1 MAPNGSVGFRDSP
14 PEPGIFLDEDLG
26 SDWYIYEST
35 ESAPHDDL
43 FPDAI
48 PECRPT
54 LSPQLYHAVMA
65 PLSLAV
71 ILALSF
77 LVKRRRLHLSCWN
90 GVPGLLSP
98 GNLLEQDG
106 HRAVAAA
113 ALALLC
119 SELGRVLSEPRP
131 LPLLPPAEGTRT
143 GTHAGTP
150 AGTPAAREFWKVL
163 ALLYFPALYSPLL
176 ACATPRHRLG
186 YAAGTLLAW
195 GHCGAQAWHRAQC
208 PLQPQIHRLYSLL
221 SHVPALLSLSLLS
234 LWYPALLLR
243 SLRHGDSPEPW
254 ISGKSYYR
262 KYLKALLS
270 KRARKGSS
278 VKIDES
284 LSSRIRSYLLSYV
297 YIPEEG
303 FRIPL
308 KLVVSVTVAFVA
320 VYQVAVLLLVAVVPP
335 LRIIRAGMT
344 KDVVVLLVQFG
355 LVPSQGA
362 AVPGDL
368 EQELRTARHFLWA
381 LEVCY
386 ICSLVLCCLLTC
398 ALLLRSLGTHRSN
411 LRALYQGAVLD
422 VFSKAHILRPSRE
435 SLVCWMAFSS
445 FQAAFACLG
454 LLIQQVIF
462 FLCFVAFTFL
472 VVIPLQLGTSS
483 PLFGIIRNMWP
494 FWLTLVVAVLV
505 QHLLAHFQFLE
516 QHSLQKEITNR
527 RALSIVTFLL
537 FPTNVLVGA
546 MAAVWRVVISG
557 LYNAVHFCRLDIS
570 LLHRGVETFDPGY
583 RTYCHYLR
591 VEVSQCH
598 PLLKAFCSLLL
609 QPGRTEPPAPP
620 RDTQLEEGLQLMH
633 PKRPAPGRA
642 RGRRIRARWWVAYT
656 LLHNP
661 SLTASRKTALADPAA
676 NGAQLGIPRP

>member
-1 MAPNGSVGFRDSP
+1 MAPNGSAGFRDSP
-14 PEPGIFLDEDLG
+14 LEPGIFLDEDLG

-35 ESAPHDDL
+35 EPAPHDDL
-43 FPDAI
+43 FPEAI
-48 PECRPT
+48 PECHPT
-54 LSPQLYHAVMA
+54 ISPQMYHTIMA
-65 PLSLAV
+65 PISLAV
-71 ILALSF
+71 MLALSF

-113 ALALLC
+113 VLALLC
-119 SELGRVLSEPRP
+119 SELCRLLLEPRP
-131 LPLLPPAEGTRT
+131 LPLPGT
-143 GTHAGTP
+143 GTPSAS
-150 AGTPAAREFWKVL
+150 PAAREFWKVL

-176 ACATPRHRLG
+176 ACAGPRHRLG

-195 GHCGAQAWHRAQC
+195 GHCGAHAWQRAQC
-208 PLQPQIHRLYSLL
+208 PLAPKIHRLYSLL
-221 SHVPALLSLSLLS
+221 SHVPVLLSLSLLS

-243 SLRHGDSPEPW
+243 QLCHPKSIRYPQ

-262 KYLKALLS
+262 KYLKAVLS
-270 KRARKGSS
+270 KRGQKGSS
-278 VKIDES
+278 VKIEES
-284 LSSRIRSYLLSYV
+284 LSSRIRSYLLSYIYV
-297 YIPEEG
+297 PEEG

-308 KLVVSVTVAFVA
+308 KLVVSVTVAVVA
-320 VYQVAVLLLVAVVPP
+320 VYQVAVLLLVAVVPT
-335 LRIIRAGMT
+335 LRIVRAGMT

-362 AVPGDL
+362 AAPGDM

-398 ALLLRSLGTHRSN
+398 AMLLRSLGMHRSN

-472 VVIPLQLGTSS
+472 VVIPLQIGTSS

-494 FWLTLVVAVLV
+494 FWLTLVVAVLL
-505 QHLLAHFQFLE
+505 QHVLAHFQFLE

-527 RALSIVTFLL
+527 RALYIVTFLL
-537 FPTNVLVGA
+537 FPTNVLVGV
-546 MAAVWRVVISG
+546 MAAVWRMLISG
-557 LYNAVHFCRLDIS
+557 LYNAIHFCRLDIS

-583 RTYCHYLR
+583 RTYCHYLK

-598 PLLKAFCSLLL
+598 PLLKAFCFLLL

-633 PKRPAPGRA
+633 PKHPAPGRA
-642 RGRRIRARWWVAYT
+642 RIRRIRARWWVAYT

>member
-1 MAPNGSVGFRDSP
+1 GIPNSRGG
-14 PEPGIFLDEDLG
+14 
-26 SDWYIYEST
+26 
-35 ESAPHDDL
+35 
-43 FPDAI
+43 
-48 PECRPT
+48 C
-54 LSPQLYHAVMA
+54 
-65 PLSLAV
+65 
-71 ILALSF
+71 
-77 LVKRRRLHLSCWN
+77 
-90 GVPGLLSP
+90 SP
-98 GNLLEQDG
+98 GNFLEQDG

-113 ALALLC
+113 VFALLF
-119 SELGRVLSEPRP
+119 SELCRLLLDPHP
-131 LPLLPPAEGTRT
+131 LPLLPPPPSASPS
-143 GTHAGTP
+143 AS
-150 AGTPAAREFWKVL
+150 PAAREFWKVL

-176 ACATPRHRLG
+176 ACAGPRHRLG

-195 GHCGAQAWHRAQC
+195 GHCGAQVWHRAQC
-208 PLQPQIHRLYSLL
+208 PLAPKIHQLYSLL
-221 SHVPALLSLSLLS
+221 SHVPVLLSLSLLS

-243 SLRHGDSPEPW
+243 SLRNGDSPEPR

-262 KYLKALLS
+262 KYLKAVLS
-270 KRARKGSS
+270 KRDQKGSS
-278 VKIDES
+278 VKIEES

-308 KLVVSVTVAFVA
+308 KLVVSVTVAIIA
-320 VYQVAVLLLVAVVPP
+320 VYQVAVLLLVAVVPA
-335 LRIIRAGMT
+335 LRIVRAGMS

-355 LVPSQGA
+355 VVPSQSP
-362 AVPGDL
+362 AVPGDM

-386 ICSLVLCCLLTC
+386 IFSLVLCCLLTC
-398 ALLLRSLGTHRSN
+398 AMLLRSLGMHRSN

-462 FLCFVAFTFL
+462 FLCSVAFTFL
-472 VVIPLQLGTSS
+472 VVIPLQIGTSS

-527 RALSIVTFLL
+527 RALYIITFLL
-537 FPTNVLVGA
+537 FPTNVLVGV

-557 LYNAVHFCRLDIS
+557 LYNAVHFCQLDIS

-583 RTYCHYLR
+583 RTYCHYLK

-598 PLLKAFCSLLL
+598 PLLKAFCFLLL
-609 QPGRTEPPAPP
+609 QPGRPEPPAPP

-633 PKRPAPGRA
+633 PKHPAAGRA
-642 RGRRIRARWWVAYT
+642 RSRRIRARWWVAYT

-676 NGAQLGIPRP
+676 NGAQLGVPRP

>member
-14 PEPGIFLDEDLG
+14 VEPGIFLDEDLG

-43 FPDAI
+43 FPDAVM
-48 PECRPT
+48 ECHPT
-54 LSPQLYHAVMA
+54 ISPQMYHTVMA
-65 PLSLAV
+65 PISLAL

-113 ALALLC
+113 VLALLC
-119 SELGRVLSEPRP
+119 SELCRLLLDPHP
-131 LPLLPPAEGTRT
+131 LPLLPPT
-143 GTHAGTP
+143 GTTTAS
-150 AGTPAAREFWKVL
+150 PAAREFWKVL

-176 ACATPRHRLG
+176 ACPGPRHRLG

-195 GHCGAQAWHRAQC
+195 GHCAAQAWHRAQC
-208 PLQPQIHRLYSLL
+208 PLAPKMHRLYSLL

-234 LWYPALLLR
+234 LWYPVQLLR
-243 SLRHGDSPEPW
+243 SLRSGDSPEPR

-270 KRARKGSS
+270 KRDRKGSS
-278 VKIDES
+278 LKMDES
-284 LSSRIRSYLLSYV
+284 LSSRIRSYLLSYI

-308 KLVVSVTVAFVA
+308 KLVASVTVAVVA

-335 LRIIRAGMT
+335 LRIMRAGMS

-355 LVPSQGA
+355 LVPSRGA
-362 AVPGDL
+362 AAPGDL
-368 EQELRTARHFLWA
+368 EQELRTAQHFLWA

-386 ICSLVLCCLLTC
+386 ICSLVLCCLLTY
-398 ALLLRSLGTHRSN
+398 AMLLRSLAMHRSN

-494 FWLTLVVAVLV
+494 FWLTLVVAVLL
-505 QHLLAHFQFLE
+505 QHLLAHSQFLE

-527 RALSIVTFLL
+527 RALYIVTFLL

-557 LYNAVHFCRLDIS
+557 LYNAVHLCRLDIS

-598 PLLKAFCSLLL
+598 PLLKAFCFLLL
-609 QPGRTEPPAPP
+609 QPGRPEPPAPP
-620 RDTQLEEGLQLMH
+620 CDTQLEEGLQLMH
-633 PKRPAPGRA
+633 PKPPAPGRA
-642 RGRRIRARWWVAYT
+642 RSRRIRARWWVAYT

-676 NGAQLGIPRP
+676 NGAQLGVPRP

>member
-1 MAPNGSVGFRDSP
+1 MAPNGSVGIRDSP
-14 PEPGIFLDEDLG
+14 LEPGIFLDEDLG

-35 ESAPHDDL
+35 ESAAQDDL

-48 PECRPT
+48 PECHPT
-54 LSPQLYHAVMA
+54 LSPRLYHTIMA
-65 PLSLAV
+65 PVSLAV
-71 ILALSF
+71 LLALSF
-77 LVKRRRLHLSCWN
+77 LVKRRRLHRNCWN

-98 GNLLEQDG
+98 GSLLERDG
-106 HRAVAAA
+106 PRAAAAA
-113 ALALLC
+113 ALALLL
-119 SELGRVLSEPRP
+119 SELCRLLLLPAP
-131 LPLLPPAEGTRT
+131 LPLLQPRSTGHAPAQ
-143 GTHAGTP
+143 
-150 AGTPAAREFWKVL
+150 REFWKVL
-163 ALLYFPALYSPLL
+163 ALLYVPALYSPLL
-176 ACATPRHRLG
+176 ACAGPRHRLA

-195 GHCGAQAWHRAQC
+195 GHCGAHAWQRAQC
-208 PLQPQIHRLYSLL
+208 PLAPQIHRLYSLL
-221 SHVPALLSLSLLS
+221 SHVPVLLSLALLS
-234 LWYPALLLR
+234 LWYPAQLLR
-243 SLRHGDSPEPW
+243 SLRNGDGPEPP

-270 KRARKGSS
+270 KRGQKGSS
-278 VKIDES
+278 KIDES
-284 LSSRIRSYLLSYV
+284 LSSRIRSYLRSYI

-308 KLVVSVTVAFVA
+308 KLVVSVTVAIVA
-320 VYQVAVLLLVAVVPP
+320 VYQVALLLLLAVVPALRIVRAGLSADVVLLLVQ
-335 LRIIRAGMT
+335 L
-344 KDVVVLLVQFG
+344 G

-362 AVPGDL
+362 AGPGRL
-368 EQELRTARHFLWA
+368 EQELRTARLFLRA

-386 ICSLVLCCLLTC
+386 IFSLALCCLLTC
-398 ALLLRSLGTHRSN
+398 AMLLRSLAMHRSN

-462 FLCFVAFTFL
+462 FLCSVAFTFL
-472 VVIPLQLGTSS
+472 VVIPLQIGTSS

-494 FWLTLVVAVLV
+494 FWLTLVVAVLL
-505 QHLLAHFQFLE
+505 QHFLAHSQFLE

-527 RALSIVTFLL
+527 RALYIVTFLL
-537 FPTNVLVGA
+537 FPTNVLVGV

-570 LLHRGVETFDPGY
+570 LMHRGVETFDPGY
-583 RTYCHYLR
+583 RTYCNYLK

-598 PLLKAFCSLLL
+598 PLLKAFCFLLL
-609 QPGRTEPPAPP
+609 QHGRPEPLAPP
-620 RDTQLEEGLQLMH
+620 RETQLEEGLQLMH
-633 PKRPAPGRA
+633 PKPPAPGRA
-642 RGRRIRARWWVAYT
+642 RIRRIRARWWVAYT

-661 SLTASRKTALADPAA
+661 SLTVSRKTALADPAA
-676 NGAQLGIPRP
+676 NGAQLGVSRP

>member
-14 PEPGIFLDEDLG
+14 VEPGIFLDEDLG

-43 FPDAI
+43 FPDAVM
-48 PECRPT
+48 ECHPT
-54 LSPQLYHAVMA
+54 ISPQMYHTVMA
-65 PLSLAV
+65 PISLAL

-113 ALALLC
+113 VLALLC
-119 SELGRVLSEPRP
+119 SELCRLLLDPHP
-131 LPLLPPAEGTRT
+131 LPLLPPT
-143 GTHAGTP
+143 GTTTAS
-150 AGTPAAREFWKVL
+150 PAAREFWKVL

-176 ACATPRHRLG
+176 ACAGPRHRLG

-195 GHCGAQAWHRAQC
+195 GHCAAQAWHRAQC
-208 PLQPQIHRLYSLL
+208 PLAPKMHRLYSLL

-234 LWYPALLLR
+234 LWYPVQLLR
-243 SLRHGDSPEPW
+243 SLLSGDSPEPR

-270 KRARKGSS
+270 KRDRKGSS
-278 VKIDES
+278 LKMDES
-284 LSSRIRSYLLSYV
+284 LSSRIRSYLLSYI

-308 KLVVSVTVAFVA
+308 KLVASVTVAVVA

-335 LRIIRAGMT
+335 LRIMRAGMS

-355 LVPSQGA
+355 LVPSRGA
-362 AVPGDL
+362 AAPGDL
-368 EQELRTARHFLWA
+368 EQELRTAQHFLWA

-398 ALLLRSLGTHRSN
+398 AMLLRSLAMHRSN

-494 FWLTLVVAVLV
+494 FWLTLVVAVLL
-505 QHLLAHFQFLE
+505 QHLLAHSQFLE

-527 RALSIVTFLL
+527 RALYIVTFLL

-557 LYNAVHFCRLDIS
+557 LYNAVHLCRLDIS

-598 PLLKAFCSLLL
+598 PLLKAFCFLLL
-609 QPGRTEPPAPP
+609 QPGRPEPPAPP
-620 RDTQLEEGLQLMH
+620 CDTQLEEGLQLMH
-633 PKRPAPGRA
+633 PKPPAPGRA
-642 RGRRIRARWWVAYT
+642 RSRRIRARWWVAYT

-676 NGAQLGIPRP
+676 NGAQLGVPRP

>member
-1 MAPNGSVGFRDSP
+1 MAPNGSAGFRDSP
-14 PEPGIFLDEDLG
+14 LEPGIFLDEDLG

-35 ESAPHDDL
+35 EPAPHDDL
-43 FPDAI
+43 LPDAI
-48 PECRPT
+48 PECHPT
-54 LSPQLYHAVMA
+54 ISPQLYHTIMA
-65 PLSLAV
+65 PISLAV
-71 ILALSF
+71 ILVLSF
-77 LVKRRRLHLSCWN
+77 LVKRRRLHLNCWN

-113 ALALLC
+113 VLALLC
-119 SELGRVLSEPRP
+119 SELCRLLLLEP
-131 LPLLPPAEGTRT
+131 LPGTR
-143 GTHAGTP
+143 AGTP
-150 AGTPAAREFWKVL
+150 ATREFWKVL
-163 ALLYFPALYSPLL
+163 ALLYVPALYSPLL
-176 ACATPRHRLG
+176 ACAGPRHRLG

-195 GHCGAQAWHRAQC
+195 GHCGAHAWHRAQC
-208 PLQPQIHRLYSLL
+208 PLAPKIHRLYSLL
-221 SHVPALLSLSLLS
+221 SHVPVLLSLSLLS

-243 SLRHGDSPEPW
+243 SLRSGDSPGPR
-254 ISGKSYYR
+254 ISGKSYCR
-262 KYLKALLS
+262 KYLKAVLS
-270 KRARKGSS
+270 KRGRKGSS
-278 VKIDES
+278 VKIEES
-284 LSSRIRSYLLSYV
+284 LSSRIRSYLLSYI

-308 KLVVSVTVAFVA
+308 KLVVSVTVAVVA

-335 LRIIRAGMT
+335 LRIVRAGMT

-362 AVPGDL
+362 AAPGDL

-398 ALLLRSLGTHRSN
+398 AMLLRSLGMHRSN

-483 PLFGIIRNMWP
+483 PLFGIIQNMWP
-494 FWLTLVVAVLV
+494 FWLTLVVAVLL

-527 RALSIVTFLL
+527 RALYIVTFLL
-537 FPTNVLVGA
+537 FPINVLVGV

-557 LYNAVHFCRLDIS
+557 LYNAVHFCRMDIS
-570 LLHRGVETFDPGY
+570 LMHRGVETFDPGY
-583 RTYCHYLR
+583 RTYCHYLK

-598 PLLKAFCSLLL
+598 PLLKAFCFLLL
-609 QPGRTEPPAPP
+609 QPGRPEPPAPP

-633 PKRPAPGRA
+633 PKQPAPGRA
-642 RGRRIRARWWVAYT
+642 RIRRIRARWWVAYT

-676 NGAQLGIPRP
+676 NGAQLGVPRP

>member
-1 MAPNGSVGFRDSP
+1 
-14 PEPGIFLDEDLG
+14 
-26 SDWYIYEST
+26 
-35 ESAPHDDL
+35 L

-48 PECRPT
+48 PECHPT
-54 LSPQLYHAVMA
+54 ISPQMYHTVMA
-65 PLSLAV
+65 PISLAV

-77 LVKRRRLHLSCWN
+77 LVKRRRLHQSCWN

-98 GNLLEQDG
+98 GSFLEEDG
-106 HRAVAAA
+106 SRAVCAAVF
-113 ALALLC
+113 ALLL
-119 SELGRVLSEPRP
+119 SVLCQLLMDSHP
-131 LPLLPPAEGTRT
+131 LPLLPPA
-143 GTHAGTP
+143 P
-150 AGTPAAREFWKVL
+150 PSSPLWKVL
-163 ALLYFPALYSPLL
+163 ALLYFPALYLPLL
-176 ACATPRHRLG
+176 ACAGPRHRLG

-195 GHCGAQAWHRAQC
+195 GHCGAHAWHRAQC
-208 PLQPQIHRLYSLL
+208 PLAPKIHRLYSLL
-221 SHVPALLSLSLLS
+221 SHVPVLLSLSLLS
-234 LWYPALLLR
+234 LWYPARLLR
-243 SLRHGDSPEPW
+243 SLRSGDGPEPR

-262 KYLKALLS
+262 KYLKAMLS
-270 KRARKGSS
+270 KRGQKGSS
-278 VKIDES
+278 KVEES
-284 LSSRIRSYLLSYV
+284 LCSRIRSYLRSYV

-308 KLVVSVTVAFVA
+308 KLVVSITVAIIA
-320 VYQVAVLLLVAVVPP
+320 VYQVALLLLLAVVPT
-335 LRIIRAGMT
+335 LRIVRAGMT
-344 KDVVVLLVQFG
+344 KDVVVLLVQLG
-355 LVPSQGA
+355 LVPSAGA

-368 EQELRTARHFLWA
+368 EPELRAVRHGLWA
-381 LEVCY
+381 MEVCY

-398 ALLLRSLGTHRSN
+398 AMLLRSLVMHRSN

-435 SLVCWMAFSS
+435 SLVGWIGFSS

-462 FLCFVAFTFL
+462 FLCSVAFTFL
-472 VVIPLQLGTSS
+472 VVIPLQTGTSS

-527 RALSIVTFLL
+527 RALSIITFLL
-537 FPTNVLVGA
+537 FPTNVLVGS

-557 LYNAVHFCRLDIS
+557 LYNAVHLCRLDIS
-570 LLHRGVETFDPGY
+570 LLHRGAETFDPGY
-583 RTYCHYLR
+583 RSYCHYLK

-598 PLLKAFCSLLL
+598 PLLKAFCFLLL
-609 QPGRTEPPAPP
+609 QPGRPELPAPP
-620 RDTQLEEGLQLMH
+620 RDTHLEEGLQLMH
-633 PKRPAPGRA
+633 PKPPAPGRA
-642 RGRRIRARWWVAYT
+642 RSRRIRARWWVAYT

-676 NGAQLGIPRP
+676 NGAQLGVPRP

>member
-1 MAPNGSVGFRDSP
+1 M
-14 PEPGIFLDEDLG
+14 PGMRAWPGQLCHPKSIR
-26 SDWYIYEST
+26 Y
-35 ESAPHDDL
+35 
-43 FPDAI
+43 
-48 PECRPT
+48 
-54 LSPQLYHAVMA
+54 PQ
-65 PLSLAV
+65 
-71 ILALSF
+71 
-77 LVKRRRLHLSCWN
+77 
-90 GVPGLLSP
+90 
-98 GNLLEQDG
+98 
-106 HRAVAAA
+106 
-113 ALALLC
+113 
-119 SELGRVLSEPRP
+119 
-131 LPLLPPAEGTRT
+131 
-143 GTHAGTP
+143 
-150 AGTPAAREFWKVL
+150 
-163 ALLYFPALYSPLL
+163 
-176 ACATPRHRLG
+176 
-186 YAAGTLLAW
+186 
-195 GHCGAQAWHRAQC
+195 
-208 PLQPQIHRLYSLL
+208 
-221 SHVPALLSLSLLS
+221 
-234 LWYPALLLR
+234 
-243 SLRHGDSPEPW
+243 

-270 KRARKGSS
+270 KRDRKGSS

-284 LSSRIRSYLLSYV
+284 LGSRIRSYLLSYI

-308 KLVVSVTVAFVA
+308 KLVVSVTVAVIA
-320 VYQVAVLLLVAVVPP
+320 VYQVAVLLLVAVVPA

-355 LVPSQGA
+355 LVPSQGT

-398 ALLLRSLGTHRSN
+398 AMLLRSLGMHRSN

-527 RALSIVTFLL
+527 RALFIVTFLL
-537 FPTNVLVGA
+537 FPTNVLVGS

-598 PLLKAFCSLLL
+598 PLLKAF
-609 QPGRTEPPAPP
+609 
-620 RDTQLEEGLQLMH
+620 
-633 PKRPAPGRA
+633 
-642 RGRRIRARWWVAYT
+642 
-656 LLHNP
+656 
-661 SLTASRKTALADPAA
+661 
-676 NGAQLGIPRP
+676 